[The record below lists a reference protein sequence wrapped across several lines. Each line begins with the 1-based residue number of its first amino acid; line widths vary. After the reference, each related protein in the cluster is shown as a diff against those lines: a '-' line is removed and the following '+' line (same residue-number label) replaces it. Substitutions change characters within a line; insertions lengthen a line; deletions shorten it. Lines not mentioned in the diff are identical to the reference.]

1 MVYASSRKQK
11 CMTKSPTESEL
22 VALTDNLGLIE
33 LFEEFLSFIQNRSME
48 TPTIYQDSSSVIM
61 LITKGGGVVRTRH
74 LRARMN
80 LGQEA
85 IQEKRVKVLYCPA
98 TRMRADGFSK
108 PLEGMEFQKFFYFVL
123 SKA

>member
-1 MVYASSRKQK
+1 
-11 CMTKSPTESEL
+11 MTKSPTESEL

-48 TPTIYQDSSSVIM
+48 TPTIYQDSSSVV
-61 LITKGGGVVRTRH
+61 TKGGGVVRTRN

-80 LGQEA
+80 IGQEA

-98 TRMRADGFSK
+98 MSMRADGFSK
-108 PLEGMEFQKFFYFVL
+108 PLEGIEFKRFFYFVL